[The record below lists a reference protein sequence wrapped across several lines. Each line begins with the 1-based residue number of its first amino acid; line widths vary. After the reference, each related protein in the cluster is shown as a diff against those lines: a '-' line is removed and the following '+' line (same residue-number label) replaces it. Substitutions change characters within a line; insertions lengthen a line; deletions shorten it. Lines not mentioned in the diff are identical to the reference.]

1 MRARARVRE
10 REERI
15 DFRGGQGGEVRE
27 LVVDKVIIWGAAI
40 YCYGGLARS
49 PVVGEERERM
59 AGGVVTALS

>member
-40 YCYGGLARS
+40 YCYGGLSTEPRC
-49 PVVGEERERM
+49 G
-59 AGGVVTALS
+59 